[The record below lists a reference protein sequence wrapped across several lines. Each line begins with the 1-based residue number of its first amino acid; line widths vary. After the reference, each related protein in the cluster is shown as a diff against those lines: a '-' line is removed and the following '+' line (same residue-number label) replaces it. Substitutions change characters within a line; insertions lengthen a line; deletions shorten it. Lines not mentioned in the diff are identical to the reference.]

1 MILCRERSTIKQVIS
16 CVKVPYILRI
26 LKNFFLHCFPWVRII
41 WKGRLRYRAW
51 VKRNVLN
58 QEQERNV
65 QLQLWAHSIGNSN
78 GLFAIEK
85 CDNLC
90 KSFLWNLT
98 FLTLINV
105 TIGFNVE
112 LRCSCPAL
120 SYDLISQRSTE
131 MSERLCFNDLLCSK

>member
-1 MILCRERSTIKQVIS
+1 MILCSERSTIKQVIS

-51 VKRNVLN
+51 VKKNVLN

-65 QLQLWAHSIGNSN
+65 QFQLWVHSIGNYN

-90 KSFLWNLT
+90 KNFLWNLT
-98 FLTLINV
+98 FLTLINWG
-105 TIGFNVE
+105 TYQRTFMDRFPYFQNGQLYE
-112 LRCSCPAL
+112 SSEQDQLRNA
-120 SYDLISQRSTE
+120 QTE
-131 MSERLCFNDLLCSK
+131 EN